1 MRIGIS
7 CYPTHGGSGVVATEL
22 GKHLAERGHKVAFIS
37 YDTPLR
43 LADPPP
49 NVSYHEVEIEQYP
62 LLKHFPYTLALASKM
77 AEVAR
82 MKDLDIL
89 HAHYAIPFGAAAL
102 LAKQVVAD
110 MPLKVV
116 MTLHGTDI
124 TLVGNNASF
133 RPMTKLAIEKADGVT
148 VVSEFLKQETY
159 RQFGVE
165 RDLEVIYNFIDPLR
179 HATGPHCADLKKG
192 KKVLMHISNF
202 RPVKRIRDVIAIFS
216 RVASVIDARLIL
228 AGDGPEAPI
237 AQKLGEELGIS
248 DRITFVGVIDN
259 VASLLGCADLFLLPS
274 ETESFG
280 LAALEAMASGVP
292 VLATDVGGIPEVVEH
307 GLTGYL
313 SPVGDVERMAEYA
326 ISLLKDE
333 KEWRSFSRAAR
344 ERAAMRFDYRRIVPK
359 YEALYERLIEQNG
372 SNHRAERE
380 TG

>member
-22 GKHLAERGHKVAFIS
+22 GKHLAERGHEVAFIS

-43 LADPPP
+43 LADPPA

-82 MKDLDIL
+82 MKRLEIL

-102 LAKQVVAD
+102 LAKEVVAD

-159 RQFGVE
+159 RQFGVK
-165 RDLEVIYNFIDPLR
+165 RDLEVIYNFIDPHR
-179 HATGPHCADLKKG
+179 HATGPLCENLKKD

-216 RVASVIDARLIL
+216 RVAAVIDARLIL
-228 AGDGPEAPI
+228 AGDGPEAPV
-237 AQKLGEELGIS
+237 ARQLAEELGVS
-248 DRITFVGVIDN
+248 DRVTFVGVVDT
-259 VASLLGCADLFLLPS
+259 VASLLACADLFLLPS

-292 VLATDVGGIPEVVEH
+292 VITTDVGGLPEVVED

-313 SPVGDVERMAEYA
+313 APVGDVERMAEYA
-326 ISLLKDE
+326 ISLLRDE
-333 KEWRSFSRAAR
+333 KEWERFSQAARDRAA
-344 ERAAMRFDYRRIVPK
+344 ARFDYRTIVPK
-359 YEALYERLIEQNG
+359 YEALYRRLVDRDG
-372 SNHRAERE
+372 
-380 TG
+380 